1 MIWEYKGRD
10 EIKTCKKLHLG
21 QPIPNYVTCVLS
33 KLPRINKA
41 IIKFDW
47 NRIEGFTLKDPK
59 NQIKTEYEPQD
70 EFILG
75 MQLPCQGDSGSPH
88 WIVNDEGE
96 AVLVG
101 IVTTQHGH
109 CGYVSHMQ
117 RTIDSNI
124 FDFIWMYGVNG
135 V

>member
-1 MIWEYKGRD
+1 MTWKYNGQNEK
-10 EIKTCKKLHLG
+10 KTCRDRKQKAH
-21 QPIPNYVTCVLS
+21 YVTCVHS
-33 KLPRINKA
+33 DLPKINKA
-41 IIKFDW
+41 IIEFDD
-47 NRIEGFTLKDPK
+47 GFRLIDPK

-70 EFILG
+70 EYING
-75 MQLPCQGDSGSPH
+75 YQLPCQGDSGSPH